1 MSYYVEWIPGLS
13 VLGTVLILLIV
24 PGFALIGLAVVALG
38 AVAALVALAGAVIAM
53 PYLLV
58 RSLVGASRSG
68 TSQRKA
74 RRRSPPQSHG
84 PQAPPTASALS
95 PSRNH

>member
-1 MSYYVEWIPGLS
+1 VSYYVEWIPGLS

-24 PGFALIGLAVVALG
+24 PSFALIGLAVVALA

-58 RSLVGASRSG
+58 RSL
-68 TSQRKA
+68 
-74 RRRSPPQSHG
+74 RRRLAERDQSTEG
-84 PQAPPTASALS
+84 SAPIATAIAR
-95 PSRNH
+95 PAGATNR